1 MAEYTLKYINHRAE
15 CDAEAFVNDCE
26 EHYHRQ
32 LHLVAD
38 QIAANC
44 KRKPVVLL
52 NGPSSSGKTTT
63 NDRLGR
69 ILELAGIH
77 AHMISM
83 DDYYRTSGTYDI
95 PFDKENGVN
104 DLESPECMDLDLLR
118 DHLTRLV
125 AGEEI
130 MVPRFDFETRTS
142 HRNDRP
148 VQLHK
153 DEIVMIEGI
162 HAFNP
167 VIMGDLEKHATSVYL
182 SVASVLLTDHNIR
195 VEPHM
200 LRFLRRAMRDSLFRS
215 SPVEYTLK
223 QWNSVRRGERLYIS
237 PYRGQADLTVD
248 TYLPY
253 ETNILMQYLS
263 EKLQVEEKMLEQA
276 DLAPLSAILDKVSPS
291 RICRRIRF
299 CMSLSAEKCPDSC
312 FLAGYE
318 V

>member
-95 PFDKENGVN
+95 PFDEENGVN

-142 HRNDRP
+142 HRNERA

-182 SVASVLLTDHNIR
+182 SVASVLLTDRNVR

-276 DLAPLSAILDKVSPS
+276 DLAPLSAILDKVSP
-291 RICRRIRF
+291 IDYKPY
-299 CMSLSAEKCPDSC
+299 MPEDSVLHE
-312 FLAGYE
+312 FIG
-318 V
+318 

>member
-44 KRKPVVLL
+44 KRKPIVLL

-182 SVASVLLTDHNIR
+182 SVASVLLTDRNVRI
-195 VEPHM
+195 EPHM

-263 EKLQVEEKMLEQA
+263 EKLQGEECMLEQA
-276 DLAPLSAILDKVSPS
+276 DLAPLSAILDKVSP
-291 RICRRIRF
+291 IDYKPY
-299 CMSLSAEKCPDSC
+299 MPEDSVLHE
-312 FLAGYE
+312 FIG
-318 V
+318 

>member
-15 CDAEAFVNDCE
+15 CDAKAFVNDCE

-77 AHMISM
+77 THMISM

-95 PFDKENGVN
+95 PFDEENGVN

-142 HRNDRP
+142 HHNERA

-182 SVASVLLTDHNIR
+182 SVASVLLTDRNVR

-263 EKLQVEEKMLEQA
+263 EKLQGEECMLEQA
-276 DLAPLSAILDKVSPS
+276 DLAPLSAILDKVSP
-291 RICRRIRF
+291 IDYKPY
-299 CMSLSAEKCPDSC
+299 MPEDSVLHE
-312 FLAGYE
+312 FIG
-318 V
+318 

>member
-44 KRKPVVLL
+44 KRKPIVLL

-142 HRNDRP
+142 HRNERA

-276 DLAPLSAILDKVSPS
+276 DLAPLSAILDKVSP
-291 RICRRIRF
+291 IDYKPY
-299 CMSLSAEKCPDSC
+299 MPEDSVLHE
-312 FLAGYE
+312 FIG
-318 V
+318 

>member
-95 PFDKENGVN
+95 PFDEENGVS

-142 HRNDRP
+142 HRNERA

-182 SVASVLLTDHNIR
+182 SVASVLLTDRNVR

-263 EKLQVEEKMLEQA
+263 EKLQGEECMLEQA
-276 DLAPLSAILDKVSPS
+276 DLAPLSAILDKVSP
-291 RICRRIRF
+291 IDYKPY
-299 CMSLSAEKCPDSC
+299 MPEDSVLHE
-312 FLAGYE
+312 FIG
-318 V
+318 

>member
-26 EHYHRQ
+26 HRQ

-77 AHMISM
+77 THMISM

-95 PFDKENGVN
+95 PFDEENGVN

-142 HRNDRP
+142 HRNERA

-182 SVASVLLTDHNIR
+182 SVASVLLTDRNVR

-263 EKLQVEEKMLEQA
+263 EKLQSEEKLLEQA
-276 DLAPLSAILDKVSPS
+276 DLAPLSAILDKVSP
-291 RICRRIRF
+291 IDYKPY
-299 CMSLSAEKCPDSC
+299 MPEDSVLHE
-312 FLAGYE
+312 FIG
-318 V
+318 

>member
-95 PFDKENGVN
+95 PFDEENGVN

-182 SVASVLLTDHNIR
+182 SVASVLLTDRNVR

-263 EKLQVEEKMLEQA
+263 EKLQDEEKMLEQA
-276 DLAPLSAILDKVSPS
+276 DLAPLSAILDKVWP
-291 RICRRIRF
+291 IDYKPY
-299 CMSLSAEKCPDSC
+299 MPEDSVLHE
-312 FLAGYE
+312 FIG
-318 V
+318 

>member
-95 PFDKENGVN
+95 PFDEENGVN

-142 HRNDRP
+142 HRNERA

-182 SVASVLLTDHNIR
+182 SVASVLLTDRNVRI
-195 VEPHM
+195 EPHM

-263 EKLQVEEKMLEQA
+263 EKLQGEKKMLEQA
-276 DLAPLSAILDKVSPS
+276 DLAPLSAILDQVSP
-291 RICRRIRF
+291 IDYKPY
-299 CMSLSAEKCPDSC
+299 MPEDSVLHE
-312 FLAGYE
+312 FIG
-318 V
+318 

>member
-38 QIAANC
+38 QIATNC

-95 PFDKENGVN
+95 PFDEENGVN

-182 SVASVLLTDHNIR
+182 SVASVLLTDHNVR

-200 LRFLRRAMRDSLFRS
+200 LRFLRRAVRDSLFRS

-276 DLAPLSAILDKVSPS
+276 DLAPLSAILDRVSP
-291 RICRRIRF
+291 IDYKPY
-299 CMSLSAEKCPDSC
+299 MPEDSVLHE
-312 FLAGYE
+312 FIG
-318 V
+318 

>member
-26 EHYHRQ
+26 DHYHRQ

-77 AHMISM
+77 THMISM

-95 PFDKENGVN
+95 PFDEENGVN
-104 DLESPECMDLDLLR
+104 DLESPECMDLNLLR

-142 HRNDRP
+142 HRNNRP

-182 SVASVLLTDHNIR
+182 SVASVLLTDRNVR

-263 EKLQVEEKMLEQA
+263 EKLQSEEKLLEQA
-276 DLAPLSAILDKVSPS
+276 DLAPLSAILDKVSP
-291 RICRRIRF
+291 IDYKPY
-299 CMSLSAEKCPDSC
+299 MPEDSVLHE
-312 FLAGYE
+312 FIG
-318 V
+318 

>member
-38 QIAANC
+38 QIVANC

-95 PFDKENGVN
+95 PFDKENGVS

-125 AGEEI
+125 AGEKI

-142 HRNDRP
+142 HRNERA

-182 SVASVLLTDHNIR
+182 SVASVLLTDRNVRI
-195 VEPHM
+195 EPHM

-263 EKLQVEEKMLEQA
+263 EKLQSEEKLLKQA
-276 DLAPLSAILDKVSPS
+276 DLAPLSAILDKVSP
-291 RICRRIRF
+291 IDYKPY
-299 CMSLSAEKCPDSC
+299 MPEDSVLHE
-312 FLAGYE
+312 FIG
-318 V
+318 

>member
-15 CDAEAFVNDCE
+15 RDAEGFVRDCE
-26 EHYHRQ
+26 ESYHRQ

-44 KRKPVVLL
+44 KRKPIVLI

-83 DDYYRTSGTYDI
+83 DDYYRTTGTYAI
-95 PFDKENGVN
+95 PRDDENNVD

-142 HRNDRP
+142 HPNDRA

-167 VIMGDLEKHATSVYL
+167 VIMGELEKHATSVYL
-182 SVASVLLTDHNIR
+182 SVASVLLTDHNVR
-195 VEPHM
+195 VEPYM
-200 LRFLRRAMRDSLFRS
+200 LRFMRRAVRDSLFRS
-215 SPVEYTLK
+215 TAIEDTLR

-237 PYRGQADLTVD
+237 PYRGQADLMVD

-253 ETNILMQYLS
+253 ETNILMQHLNAALRGK
-263 EKLQVEEKMLEQA
+263 EAVLAQA
-276 DLAPLSAILDKVSPS
+276 DLAPLSSILDAVSP
-291 RICRRIRF
+291 IDYKPY
-299 CMSLSAEKCPDSC
+299 MPEDSVLHE
-312 FLAGYE
+312 FVG
-318 V
+318 

>member
-95 PFDKENGVN
+95 PFDEENGVN

-142 HRNDRP
+142 HRNERA

-167 VIMGDLEKHATSVYL
+167 VIMGELEKHATSVYL
-182 SVASVLLTDHNIR
+182 SVASVLLTGHNVR

-215 SPVEYTLK
+215 SPVEHTLK

-263 EKLQVEEKMLEQA
+263 EKLQGEERMFEQA
-276 DLAPLSAILDKVSPS
+276 DLAPLSAILDKVSP
-291 RICRRIRF
+291 IDYKPY
-299 CMSLSAEKCPDSC
+299 MPEDSVLHE
-312 FLAGYE
+312 FIG
-318 V
+318 

>member
-142 HRNDRP
+142 HRNERA

-182 SVASVLLTDHNIR
+182 SVASVLLTDRNVRI
-195 VEPHM
+195 EPHM

-263 EKLQVEEKMLEQA
+263 EKLQGEECMLEQA
-276 DLAPLSAILDKVSPS
+276 DLAPLSAILDKVSP
-291 RICRRIRF
+291 IDYKPY
-299 CMSLSAEKCPDSC
+299 MPEDSVLHE
-312 FLAGYE
+312 FIG
-318 V
+318 

>member
-95 PFDKENGVN
+95 PFDKENGVS

-182 SVASVLLTDHNIR
+182 SVASVLLTDRNVR

-237 PYRGQADLTVD
+237 PYRGQADLMVD

-263 EKLQVEEKMLEQA
+263 ERLQDEEKMLEQA
-276 DLAPLSAILDKVSPS
+276 DLAPLSAILDKVSP
-291 RICRRIRF
+291 IDYKPY
-299 CMSLSAEKCPDSC
+299 MPEDSVLHE
-312 FLAGYE
+312 FIG
-318 V
+318 

>member
-38 QIAANC
+38 QIVANC

-95 PFDKENGVN
+95 PFDEENGVN

-182 SVASVLLTDHNIR
+182 SVASVLLTDRNVR

-253 ETNILMQYLS
+253 ETNILMQYLG
-263 EKLQVEEKMLEQA
+263 EKLQGEEKILEQA
-276 DLAPLSAILDKVSPS
+276 DLAPLSAILDKVSP
-291 RICRRIRF
+291 IDYKPY
-299 CMSLSAEKCPDSC
+299 MPEDSVLHE
-312 FLAGYE
+312 FIG
-318 V
+318 

>member
-32 LHLVAD
+32 LHQVAD

-95 PFDKENGVN
+95 PFDEENGVN

-182 SVASVLLTDHNIR
+182 SVASVLLTDHNVR

-200 LRFLRRAMRDSLFRS
+200 LRFLRRAVRDSLFRS

-276 DLAPLSAILDKVSPS
+276 DLAPLSAILDKVSP
-291 RICRRIRF
+291 IDYKPY
-299 CMSLSAEKCPDSC
+299 MPEDSVLHE
-312 FLAGYE
+312 FIG
-318 V
+318 

>member
-95 PFDKENGVN
+95 PFDEENGVN

-142 HRNDRP
+142 HRNDRA

-182 SVASVLLTDHNIR
+182 SVASVLLTDRNVR

-263 EKLQVEEKMLEQA
+263 EKLQSEEKMLEQA
-276 DLAPLSAILDKVSPS
+276 DLAPLSAILDRVSP
-291 RICRRIRF
+291 IDYKLY
-299 CMSLSAEKCPDSC
+299 MPEDSVLHE
-312 FLAGYE
+312 FIG
-318 V
+318 

>member
-77 AHMISM
+77 THMISM

-95 PFDKENGVN
+95 PFDEENGVN
-104 DLESPECMDLDLLR
+104 DLESPECMDLNLLR

-182 SVASVLLTDHNIR
+182 SVASVLFTDRNVR

-263 EKLQVEEKMLEQA
+263 EKLQSEEKLLEQA
-276 DLAPLSAILDKVSPS
+276 DLAPLSAILDKVSP
-291 RICRRIRF
+291 IDYKPY
-299 CMSLSAEKCPDSC
+299 MPEDSVLHE
-312 FLAGYE
+312 FIG
-318 V
+318 